1 MNKKDLPVE
10 ILEND
15 LPEDNTYKNKP
26 YLDDDFTPKSS
37 GFTSL
42 IFLASIMGVCFL
54 WGMLT
59 MMLKGA

>member
-15 LPEDNTYKNKP
+15 LPKDNTYKNKT
-26 YLDDDFTPKSS
+26 YLDNDFAPKSS

-42 IFLASIMGVCFL
+42 VFLASIMGVSFL